1 MYYNS
6 YNYFRKCASYAIST
20 LRNCGCK
27 LPKAAFT
34 GARRL
39 KCPWEASSLSRP
51 FFWKKKYTHKDKHL
65 SHHSITKS
73 FNSSWT
79 WKVTL
84 KSRTTTKRQTNRHT
98 GRSIGNSKYSQ
109 SMENLSSTRESKRLE
124 DNGSKGKSYLKH
136 SYWLHDAEFIYS
148 IPKLW
153 FQMKLR
159 KRKLIANFA
168 SPWVACPHLTV
179 GDQAL
184 EP

>member
-20 LRNCGCK
+20 LRDRGCK

-51 FFWKKKYTHKDKHL
+51 FFWKEKYTHKDKHL

-124 DNGSKGKSYLKH
+124 DNGSKGKLFK
-136 SYWLHDAEFIYS
+136 AFILATWCG
-148 IPKLW
+148 I
-153 FQMKLR
+153 
-159 KRKLIANFA
+159 
-168 SPWVACPHLTV
+168 HLFYT
-179 GDQAL
+179 
-184 EP
+184 